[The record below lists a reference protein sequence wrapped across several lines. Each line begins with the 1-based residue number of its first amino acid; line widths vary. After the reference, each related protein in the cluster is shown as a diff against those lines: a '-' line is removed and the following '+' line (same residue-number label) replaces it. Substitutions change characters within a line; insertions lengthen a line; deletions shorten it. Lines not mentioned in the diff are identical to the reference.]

1 MGKVGVL
8 AVQGDFARHREVFH
22 DLGIETQEVR
32 VPEDLVECDR
42 IVLPGGE
49 STTIGMLMER
59 TGLLTTLQAEIRAGL
74 PAWGTC
80 AGMILLSHEV
90 EGGTGPWLDVLDV
103 TVRRNAFGRQV
114 HSFERDVEVEG
125 VGTVTAVF
133 IRAPIVTR
141 VGEKVEVLSTVS
153 EGVVA
158 VREGN
163 VLATS
168 FHPELTADPRV
179 HEWFASL

>member
-8 AVQGDFARHREVFH
+8 SVQGDFARHRHVFH

-59 TGLLTTLQAEIRAGL
+59 TGLLTTLKAEIRAGL

-80 AGMILLSHEV
+80 AGMILLAREV
-90 EGGTGPWLDVLDV
+90 EGGSGPRLDILDV

-114 HSFERDVEVEG
+114 HSFESDVEVEG

-141 VGEKVEVLSTVS
+141 VGAGVKVLSTVS

-168 FHPELTADPRV
+168 FHPELTGDPRV